1 MKPATRKPE
10 GLASWLTLFASTGT
24 LLCCAL
30 PITLVTL
37 GLGATVAAMTSAFPW
52 LILLSKHK
60 VWIFAF
66 SGVLLLV
73 SGWLLLRPGRSC
85 PTDPELAALCT
96 RAERW
101 NRRIYW
107 ISVTIWGL
115 GFLAAY
121 VALPVRIWLG
131 L

>member
-73 SGWLLLRPGRSC
+73 SGWLLLRPGRNC